1 MIAID
6 QQVMDNERECEVFD
20 LLTELAQAVYWH

>member
-6 QQVMDNERECEVFD
+6 QQVMDNEHECEVFD
-20 LLTELAQAVYWH
+20 FLTELAQAVY